1 MASSLSSFRGQ
12 VNCFIVVYI
21 DCLLTFAAFYFNFKE
36 QKKLTVSWHTP
47 NRVNIK

>member
-21 DCLLTFAAFYFNFKE
+21 DCLLTFAAFYFNFKTTQVE
-36 QKKLTVSWHTP
+36 EDTE
-47 NRVNIK
+47 